1 MYCSFTKTIEP
12 PPAAGA
18 QMKKTFALI
27 ACLVFVSLMA
37 CAEDSSPNILLIIAD
52 QHTGSV
58 MTQRGYSHITTPGI
72 DKIADSGVT
81 FTRAYTPYPV
91 CKAYR
96 KSMMTGL
103 MPSKISDATEHPS
116 IGNAMREAGY
126 ETVYHGK
133 WHVGETRINR
143 SAEWHG
149 FETYDG
155 SQRDTTTRER
165 VVDFI
170 RQDHDR
176 PFFLVS
182 SFMNP
187 HDACELA
194 RNMSGIE
201 DDYKD
206 VPFDHENMP
215 VELAP
220 PLPANFEIPPN
231 EAEGFSLRRGS
242 EPGDPR
248 YRTHPTK
255 FWTED
260 QWRQYM
266 YGYDRLLEMVD
277 AHIKLVIEE
286 LEAQGLLE
294 NTVIIYTSDHGD
306 GHAAHQWN
314 QKMTFYEEAINV
326 PFVVSWKGKTKAGY
340 IDEEMLSNTGLDIFP
355 TILAFAGAPIPE
367 SLHGLDLTPTVL
379 EGAVGDATPDRTY
392 VVSELNQAELK
403 GRMVVTRNFK
413 YILFDGGANSEQLFD
428 LVNDPGEMQP
438 VTDDP
443 AYRETL
449 LAHRDMLVEW
459 HEKIGDEEFDPTNN
473 FPDITR

>member
-1 MYCSFTKTIEP
+1 MRN
-12 PPAAGA
+12 
-18 QMKKTFALI
+18 TFALI
-27 ACLVFVSLMA
+27 VSLMLIPQLVQ
-37 CAEDSSPNILLIIAD
+37 AEDGPPNILLIIAD

-58 MTQRGYSHITTPGI
+58 MTQRGYEHITTPGI
-72 DKIADSGVT
+72 DKIADAGVT
-81 FTRAYTPYPV
+81 FSRAYTPYPV

-103 MPSKISDATEHPS
+103 MPSKIADATEHPS
-116 IGNAMREAGY
+116 IGKTLHDAGY

-133 WHVGETRINR
+133 WHVGETRIKR
-143 SAEWHG
+143 SADWHG

-155 SQRDTTTRER
+155 AQRDTSTRER

-176 PFFLVS
+176 PFFLVT

-194 RNMSGIE
+194 RRMSGID

-206 VPFDHENMP
+206 VPIDENIP
-215 VELAP
+215 VELTP
-220 PLPANFEIPPN
+220 PLPANFEIPDN

-242 EPGDPR
+242 EPGDSMYPK
-248 YRTHPTK
+248 HPTK

-266 YGYDRLLEMVD
+266 YGYDRLVEMVD
-277 AHIKLVIEE
+277 AHIKLVIDE

-306 GHAAHQWN
+306 GHAAHKWN

-326 PFVVSWKGKTKAGY
+326 PFIVSWKGKTRAGY
-340 IDEEMLSNTGLDIFP
+340 LDESMLSSTGLDIFP
-355 TILAFAGAPIPE
+355 TILAFAGVPIPD
-367 SLHGLDLTPTVL
+367 SLHGLDLTPKVMA
-379 EGAVGDATPDRTY
+379 GAVGDDTPDRTY
-392 VVSELNQAELK
+392 VVSEINQAKLK
-403 GRMVVTRNFK
+403 GRMVVTQDFK
-413 YILFDGGANSEQLFD
+413 YILFDGGANPEQLFD

-438 VTDDP
+438 VTDNP
-443 AYRETL
+443 EYREQL

-459 HEKIGDEEFDPTNN
+459 HDRIGDNEFNPTEN
-473 FPDITR
+473 FPPR